1 MRLLCA
7 SCLLQVGYLVIFL
20 IMQPNAFK
28 CLLSRLT
35 TGKRY
40 VILSERQR
48 SNNTAGPAASAEL
61 CDEDLDVDE
70 ITHQLNFELSSSDGI
85 NNSVNSSSNY
95 VFSPSASTSLT
106 SSKLSNSLRKD
117 HDLFTSFIDTATAT
131 AAAAA
136 SQLRQT
142 LSSEITEE
150 KASIIQCS
158 DSR

>member
-1 MRLLCA
+1 VAVRERL
-7 SCLLQVGYLVIFL
+7 
-20 IMQPNAFK
+20 
-28 CLLSRLT
+28 
-35 TGKRY
+35 
-40 VILSERQR
+40 R
-48 SNNTAGPAASAEL
+48 SNNSATPAASAEL
-61 CDEDLDVDE
+61 CDEDLDDDE
-70 ITHQLNFELSSSDGI
+70 ITRQLNFEMSSSDGI
-85 NNSVNSSSNY
+85 NSSSNY

-106 SSKLSNSLRKD
+106 SSKLSSSLRRD

-142 LSSEITEE
+142 LSSEIAKDANA